1 MGNCL
6 GSKTGE
12 GAAVSAHGATCGRR
26 LGSADDAPHTE
37 ARVRR
42 PPPAAK
48 SMTSTTSGYS
58 ATRRPT
64 SSSPQEVQARR
75 DALARAAEARARQER
90 ERGRPH
96 PHDGRVEIRVKARN
110 TSDGYND
117 RSRQDEIVR
126 GWQS

>member
-6 GSKTGE
+6 GSNTGE
-12 GAAVSAHGATCGRR
+12 GAAVSARGATSGRR
-26 LGSADDAPHTE
+26 LGSADDAPHTDS
-37 ARVRR
+37 RVRR
-42 PPPAAK
+42 PPPAAQ
-48 SMTSTTSGYS
+48 SMTNTTSGYS
-58 ATRRPT
+58 ATRKPT
-64 SSSPQEVQARR
+64 SPSPQGVHARR
-75 DALARAAEARARQER
+75 EALARAAEVRARQER

-110 TSDGYND
+110 TPEDYSD